1 MKSKICVG
9 EICGTRQMNMLKER
23 LKVGLVVI
31 LRDDVLGRPL
41 HPPTATGDDA
51 LAGGFDAQD
60 DESVLTREFVLCQQF
75 ATATAARL
83 LLLLVGGRRRGDERG
98 GHSERLGVAGRPGVA
113 VRVELAFATGPGSVP
128 DHLLRPDNV
137 VEDVAVVETV
147 NVVSLLTGSRG
158 EFAGPPA
165 AEQIVPR
172 PEQHLTLV
180 KKELTREL
188 NIEKELKIKFS

>member
-1 MKSKICVG
+1 MQRRRSAFGSLADSWVIFLQIIFKMKSKICVG
-9 EICGTRQMNMLKER
+9 EISGTRQMNMLKER

-113 VRVELAFATGPGSVP
+113 VRVELAFATGPGSG
-128 DHLLRPDNV
+128 RKC
-137 VEDVAVVETV
+137 TV
-147 NVVSLLTGSRG
+147 DILPICGKM
-158 EFAGPPA
+158 
-165 AEQIVPR
+165 AER
-172 PEQHLTLV
+172 
-180 KKELTREL
+180 
-188 NIEKELKIKFS
+188 NSFDW